1 MEVVDDGVDEAV
13 AAAGVGGVR
22 ELVQSVSKSK
32 EIKQNLITIHEYVKA
47 INWILLQSH
56 VLCFSQFPLYSH
68 RVQYKSPFG
77 VTV

>member
-47 INWILLQSH
+47 INWMDITLVTCALLLTIS
-56 VLCFSQFPLYSH
+56 FIFA
-68 RVQYKSPFG
+68 
-77 VTV
+77 